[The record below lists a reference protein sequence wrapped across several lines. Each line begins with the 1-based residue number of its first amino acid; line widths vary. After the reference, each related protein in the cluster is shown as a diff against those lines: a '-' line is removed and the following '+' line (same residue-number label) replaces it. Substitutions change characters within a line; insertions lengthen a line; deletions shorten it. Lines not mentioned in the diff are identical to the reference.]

1 MNDDLPLGRSVDY
14 PTRYHPSVLRRI
26 ERRVGREEVGIPENL
41 PFTGEDI
48 WNCYEL
54 SWLAP
59 SGLPQVGVLTLHVPA
74 ESPCIVE
81 SKSLKLYLNGLNG
94 ATFEDAEDV
103 AGVIEADLLKE
114 TGSAVGVTI
123 RCVGDLDSPR
133 DFTSFCLDGQLV
145 STKDYRRDPGLLKAS
160 TKIGADAVHTH
171 LFPDC
176 LPDHGPAG
184 LGVGGDRL
192 PGESS
197 RPGVGASLSRF
208 LPGDGGLPRGGGRAG
223 IRRSHRGDRGD
234 GAHGGRAVSSTG
246 RHRHQSVPVDFGVG
260 SAEGTPAE
268 AVDWRVGCFPI

>member
-14 PTRYHPSVLRRI
+14 PTRYDPSVLRRI

-103 AGVIEADLLKE
+103 AGVIEADLSKE

-123 RCVGDLDSPR
+123 RSVGDLDSPR

-145 STKDYRRDPGLLKAS
+145 STSDYRRDPGLLKAS

-171 LFPDC
+171 LFRTVCPITGQPDWGSVAIAYRGN
-176 LPDHGPAG
+176 L
-184 LGVGGDRL
+184 LDR
-192 PGESS
+192 
-197 RPGVGASLSRF
+197 ASVLRYLVSYRETA
-208 LPGDGGLPRGGGRAG
+208 GLPRGGGRAG

-234 GAHGGRAVSSTG
+234 GAHGGRPVSSTG

-268 AVDWRVGCFPI
+268 AVDWRVGCFPF

>member
-14 PTRYHPSVLRRI
+14 PTRYDPAVLRRI
-26 ERRVGREEVGIPENL
+26 ERRVGREEVGIPETL

-59 SGLPQVGVLTLHVPA
+59 SGLPRVGVLTLHVPA

-103 AGVIEADLLKE
+103 AAVIETDLSKE

-123 RCVGDLDSPR
+123 RSVGDLDSPR

-160 TKIGADAVHTH
+160 AKIGADAVHTH
-171 LFPDC
+171 LFRTVCPITGQPDWGSVAIAYRGN
-176 LPDHGPAG
+176 LLDRASMLRYLVSYRETADFHEAVAERVFVD
-184 LGVGGDRL
+184 LIEATEATEFTVDARFLRRGGIDINPYRSTSGSKAPMVRL
-192 PGESS
+192 P
-197 RPGVGASLSRF
+197 R
-208 LPGDGGLPRGGGRAG
+208 
-223 IRRSHRGDRGD
+223 
-234 GAHGGRAVSSTG
+234 
-246 RHRHQSVPVDFGVG
+246 Q
-260 SAEGTPAE
+260 
-268 AVDWRVGCFPI
+268 